1 MGIDIKINVFEGPL
15 DLLLH
20 LIEKNKVDIYDIP
33 ISEIT
38 SQYLEYIRAM
48 EEEDLDVMSEFLVMA
63 ATLLK
68 IKAKMLLPATKEEE
82 EEEGDP
88 REELVRRLIEYK
100 IYKYASLQLKEREMT
115 AEKSFFR
122 SPDIPPQVLA
132 YRQEVDP
139 ADVLSDVTLEKLS
152 EVFQFVMRKRVD
164 KMDPIRS
171 EFGQIKQEEI
181 KLEDKITEVYN
192 YIQQYKS
199 INFYDLLN
207 EQETKEAIIVTFLA
221 VLELMKTGKIHASQ
235 ENIKDDILIQA
246 LE

>member
-68 IKAKMLLPATKEEE
+68 IKAKMLLPAKEEE

-100 IYKYASLQLKEREMT
+100 IYKYASLKLKEQEMT
-115 AEKSFFR
+115 AEKSFFK
-122 SPDIPPQVLA
+122 SPDIPPQILA
-132 YRQEVDP
+132 YKEEVDP
-139 ADVLSDVTLEKLS
+139 TKLLSDVTLQRLS
-152 EVFQFVMRKRVD
+152 EVFSFVMRKRQD

-181 KLEDKITEVYN
+181 KLEDKITEVSN
-192 YIQQYKS
+192 YIQQYKKVS
-199 INFYDLLN
+199 FYDLLN
-207 EQETKEAIIVTFLA
+207 DQETKEAIIVTFLS
-221 VLELMKTGKIHASQ
+221 VLELMKMGKIYVRQ
-235 ENIKDDILIQA
+235 EDIGEDILIQT

>member
-38 SQYLEYIRAM
+38 SQYLSYIQQM
-48 EEEDLDVMSEFLVMA
+48 EKEDLDVMSEFLVMA

-68 IKAKMLLPATKEEE
+68 IKAKMLLPGKEEE
-82 EEEGDP
+82 EEKDP

-100 IYKYASLQLKEREMT
+100 IYKYASLQLKQREMT

-122 SPDIPPQVLA
+122 SPDIPPQILA
-132 YRQEVDP
+132 YKEDVDP
-139 ADVLSDVTLEKLS
+139 SEILSDVTLQRLS
-152 EVFQFVMRKRVD
+152 EVFSFVMKKRQQKV
-164 KMDPIRS
+164 DPIRS

-181 KLEDKITEVYN
+181 KLEDKITEVMN
-192 YIQQYKS
+192 YIEKYRNIK
-199 INFYDLLN
+199 FYDLLD
-207 EQETKEAIIVTFLA
+207 EQETKEVLIVTFLSI
-221 VLELMKTGKIHASQ
+221 LELMKVGKISVRQ
-235 ENIKDDILIQA
+235 EDIGDDIYIQA
-246 LE
+246 VE

>member
-1 MGIDIKINVFEGPL
+1 MGIDIKVNAFEGPL

-38 SQYLEYIRAM
+38 SQYLDYIRSM
-48 EEEDLDVMSEFLVMA
+48 EEEDLDVLSDFLVMA

-68 IKAKMLLPATKEEE
+68 IKAKMLLPVNEEE

-132 YRQEVDP
+132 YREEIDP
-139 ADVLSDVTLEKLS
+139 VQMLSEVTLQRIS
-152 EVFQFVMRKRVD
+152 EVFQFVMRKRQD
-164 KMDPIRS
+164 KLDPIRS
-171 EFGQIKQEEI
+171 EFGEIKQEEI

-192 YIQQYKS
+192 YIIQYKEV
-199 INFYDLLN
+199 NFYDLLN
-207 EQETKEAIIVTFLA
+207 EQETKEAVIVTFLA
-221 VLELMKTGKIHASQ
+221 VLELMKTGKIHVQQ
-235 ENIKDDILIQA
+235 ENIEDDIFIRT